1 MANADR
7 VVIDGTS
14 YGVGNVASVNG
25 QTGEV
30 VLTASDVNAVS
41 SVNGK
46 TGVVVIPTATTS
58 QGGLMSATDKTKLGT
73 VSDEVDA
80 ALYNFATTYDLLPWP
95 VSAGKLVLRNNY
107 LYMAKQD
114 IPTQEAWTSSHWRAI
129 DVNDIK
135 ALLDA
140 DIADTHALALA
151 AYPTPTISGAV
162 ASIPDGADGLPV
174 KALVVD
180 IASAAGVTGAAIKR
194 FGKNLLEPFSG
205 KNSYTRGTTVEI
217 QTDGTMRAQG
227 TATAAGWLAPIKT
240 VSLESCGFSVGDT
253 LTISCGANAA
263 LVVRFM
269 DSGGS
274 RIRQTATATYGSPV
288 TDTIPAGTVSLTYVY
303 QFGSAQVAV
312 GDVVDITTWFQIEHG
327 SAFTGF
333 AAYQSDAYEVAFPS
347 GAGTVTTGTLD
358 VTGGVLTVGGNT
370 YDVTPLEIDTLLGGN
385 TIFADCGDVTVTYR
399 ADPTLYGT
407 SGQTED
413 DMTANTPIASGKYFQ
428 IGNTLYRA
436 TAAIATGETIAPG
449 TNCAVTNIAEALN
462 LLNA

>member
-25 QTGEV
+25 STGDV
-30 VLTASDVNAVS
+30 MLTASDVGA
-41 SVNGK
+41 K
-46 TGVVVIPTATTS
+46 ATQLAIPSPERSGNSIQFIDTISQNEQGIITAT
-58 QGGLMSATDKTKLGT
+58 K
-73 VSDEVDA
+73 
-80 ALYNFATTYDLLPWP
+80 
-95 VSAGKLVLRNNY
+95 
-107 LYMAKQD
+107 KQV
-114 IPTQEAWTSSHWRAI
+114 QEATSTQAGILSSSKFREINTIRNLATSA
-129 DVNDIK
+129 N
-135 ALLDA
+135 
-140 DIADTHALALA
+140 ALALA
-151 AYPTPTISGAV
+151 AYPTPTVSGAV

-174 KALVVD
+174 KSLVVD
-180 IASAAGVTGAAIKR
+180 IASAAGVTGATIKR

-288 TDTIPAGTVSLTYVY
+288 TDTIPAGTVSFTYVY

-333 AAYQSDAYEVAFPS
+333 EPYQSDAYEVAFPS
-347 GAGTVTTGTLD
+347 GAGSVTAGTLD
-358 VTGGVLTVGGNT
+358 VTGGVLTVGGST

-399 ADPTLYGT
+399 ADPTLYGA

-413 DMTANTPIASGKYFQ
+413 DMTANAAIASGKYFQ
-428 IGNTLYRA
+428 IGNTLYKA

-449 TNCAVTNIAEALN
+449 VNCAVTNIAEALN